1 MTATAHSFGKPLS
14 SGMTQITK
22 QSDRDSGGHTV
33 ATERHSTSHSKSKTQ
48 QCMQEVMNIHL
59 LVALHVNECI
69 QLSHQHVIGITT

>member
-1 MTATAHSFGKPLS
+1 VIVTLVGTQWQQRGTAQVS
-14 SGMTQITK
+14 Q
-22 QSDRDSGGHTV
+22 R
-33 ATERHSTSHSKSKTQ
+33 HSKSKTQ